1 MKIPENKIEEIRSS
15 ADIVDIISYYV
26 QLRKRG
32 KNYLGLCPFHTEK
45 TPSFTVSSD
54 KQIYHCFGCHAGGNV
69 FKFLMDL
76 KNISFVE
83 AVQEVAEKTG
93 IQIEYEEKAAS
104 DKPTE
109 QELLYDVN
117 VAAARF
123 FAEKL
128 YQSEEGDACRKYFD
142 KRNIKLQTQRQFGLG
157 YSPNHWDSF
166 VNFAREANIDFQKA
180 QHLGLIEK
188 NDRGGYY
195 DKFKGRAI
203 FPIFSPNG
211 RIVGFGGRIIETN
224 ENTAKYLNSPESPI
238 YSKRKVLYGLFQSKD
253 EIRKLEKAI
262 LVEGYMDLISLFQS
276 GVKNVVASSGT
287 ALTEEQVILLSRYA
301 KNVVV
306 LFDADTAGRK
316 ASLRSIEI
324 LVKKDFDVKI
334 AELPEKEDPDSFVQ
348 KFGKEEFLNLIGKA
362 QTFLDYQAAQFEKE
376 GRFADAL
383 QQAEAIKE
391 LVRSV
396 SFVGDELK
404 RSMLIKSLG
413 QRFNLREKLLETEL
427 EKFLRGGE
435 SHSAHIRPLPTD
447 VKPTFSEELIK
458 RDIDPAVYSIERGL
472 IKLLF
477 QGVDEVA
484 DYIFQQLT
492 PEDFTDYRCQML
504 AELVYES
511 VMNEKSISPGALTEL
526 IEDESLRQYVF
537 DNIIDKESISK
548 AWDERT
554 PYLENP
560 KLRLIKETK
569 ELVRSYKT
577 KRIQEQIDFYQK
589 KLENLADE
597 SEMLNLIKAKDALQ
611 NERKALSNEQY

>member
-157 YSPNHWDSF
+157 FSPNHWDSF
-166 VNFAREANIDFQKA
+166 VNYAREANIDFQKA

-348 KFGKEEFLNLIGKA
+348 KFGREEFLNLIGKA

-376 GRFADAL
+376 GKFADAL

-435 SHSAHIRPLPTD
+435 SHSAYIRPLPTD

-477 QGVDEVA
+477 QGVDEEA

-511 VMNEKSISPGALTEL
+511 AMNEKSISPGALTEL

>member
-83 AVQEVAEKTG
+83 AVQETAEKAG

-109 QELLYDVN
+109 QELLYDIN
-117 VAAARF
+117 TAAARF

-128 YQSEEGDACRKYFD
+128 YQSEDGDACRKYFD

-157 YSPNHWDSF
+157 FSPNHWDSF
-166 VNFAREANIDFQKA
+166 VNHARDAGIDFQRA
-180 QHLGLIEK
+180 LTLGLIEK

-211 RIVGFGGRIIETN
+211 RIVGFGGRIIEAN
-224 ENTAKYLNSPESPI
+224 DNTAKYLNSPESPI

-276 GVKNVVASSGT
+276 GIKNVVASSGT

-334 AELPEKEDPDSFVQ
+334 AELPEKEDPDSYVQ
-348 KFGKEEFLNLIGKA
+348 KNGKDEFLNLIAKA

-376 GRFADAL
+376 GKFADAL
-383 QQAEAIKE
+383 QQTDAIKE

-396 SFVGDELK
+396 SFVSDELK
-404 RSMLIKSLG
+404 RSMLIKSLA
-413 QRFNLREKLLETEL
+413 QKFNLREKLLESEL
-427 EKFLRGGE
+427 EKFQRTGD
-435 SHSAHIRPLPTD
+435 SHNDRSKPQPVD
-447 VKPTFSEELIK
+447 VKQTYSEELIK
-458 RDIDPAVYSIERGL
+458 REIDPAVYSIERGL

-477 QGVDEVA
+477 QGVDEAA

-492 PEDFTDYRCQML
+492 PEDFTDYRCQAL
-504 AELVYES
+504 AELVYDAAI
-511 VMNEKSISPGALTEL
+511 NGRSISPGALTDL
-526 IEDESLRQYVF
+526 IPDDSLRQYVF

-560 KLRLIKETK
+560 KLRLLKETK
-569 ELVRSYKT
+569 ELVRSYKAR
-577 KRIQEQIDFYQK
+577 RIQEQIDFYQK

-597 SEMLNLIKAKDALQ
+597 SEMLILIKAKDALQ
-611 NERKALSNEQY
+611 NERKDLLNEQH

>member
-1 MKIPENKIEEIRSS
+1 LMKIPENKIEEIRSS

-348 KFGKEEFLNLIGKA
+348 KFGREEFLNLIGKA

-492 PEDFTDYRCQML
+492 PEDFTDYRCQ
-504 AELVYES
+504 
-511 VMNEKSISPGALTEL
+511 
-526 IEDESLRQYVF
+526 
-537 DNIIDKESISK
+537 
-548 AWDERT
+548 
-554 PYLENP
+554 
-560 KLRLIKETK
+560 
-569 ELVRSYKT
+569 
-577 KRIQEQIDFYQK
+577 
-589 KLENLADE
+589 
-597 SEMLNLIKAKDALQ
+597 
-611 NERKALSNEQY
+611 

>member
-128 YQSEEGDACRKYFD
+128 YHSEEGDACRKYFD

-157 YSPNHWDSF
+157 FSPNHWDSF
-166 VNFAREANIDFQKA
+166 VNYAREANIDFQKA
-180 QHLGLIEK
+180 QLLGLIEK

-211 RIVGFGGRIIETN
+211 RIIGFGGRIIETN

-253 EIRKLEKAI
+253 EIRKLERAI

-376 GRFADAL
+376 GKFADAL

-435 SHSAHIRPLPTD
+435 SHSVHARPQQAD

-511 VMNEKSISPGALTEL
+511 AMNEKSISPGALTEL

-597 SEMLNLIKAKDALQ
+597 SEMLTLIKAKDALQ